1 MKVVGVVGLPASGKG
16 EFSRIAV
23 EMGIPVVVMGDV
35 IRKAL
40 AEEGLPPTDE
50 NLGRMS
56 ASLRERLGRDAIAQL
71 SIPEIEVQ
79 QSPVVLVDGIR
90 SDAEVRR
97 FRDHFAEFILVG
109 ISSSFEVRFDRLR
122 SRQRSD
128 DPLNREDLRTRD
140 ERELGWGLGEALGMA
155 GFTLENEGS
164 MDDFARS
171 VRSMLRTLGGG
182 P

>member
-16 EFSRIAV
+16 EFSRIAA
-23 EMGIPVVVMGDV
+23 EMGIPVVVMGDM

-40 AEEGLPPTDE
+40 AEEGLDPTDE

-71 SIPEIEVQ
+71 SIPEIEAQ

-97 FRDHFAEFILVG
+97 FREHFTEFVLVG
-109 ISSSFEVRFDRLR
+109 VRSSFEVRFDRLR
-122 SRQRSD
+122 SRRRSD
-128 DPLNREDLRTRD
+128 DPLKPEDLRLRD
-140 ERELGWGLGEALGMA
+140 ERELGWGLGEALTMA
-155 GFTLENEGS
+155 GFAIENEES
-164 MDDFARS
+164 MEEFTRS
-171 VRSMLRTLGGG
+171 VRSMLETLGGKS
-182 P
+182 